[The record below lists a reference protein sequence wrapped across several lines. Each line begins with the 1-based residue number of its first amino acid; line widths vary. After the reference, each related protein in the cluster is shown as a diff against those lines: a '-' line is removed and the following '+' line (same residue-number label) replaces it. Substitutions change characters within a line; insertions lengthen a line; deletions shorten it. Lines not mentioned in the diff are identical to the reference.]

1 MVKKKLRRFASS
13 TGRRSRSRHA
23 ESGWRRRGTWST
35 VNAAS
40 GPELFQQLRA
50 APPAAVVIDLGRL
63 PSHGRDVGV
72 GVRTS
77 KATRHVPLVFVD
89 GAKAKVAKVRETLP
103 DATFTTWD
111 EIVGALTAALADPR

>member
-1 MVKKKLRRFASS
+1 
-13 TGRRSRSRHA
+13 
-23 ESGWRRRGTWST
+23 